1 VGGSLPGI
9 QNLTAG
15 HSFASLVDVASIEA
29 PTMKRID
36 PSDPDNSYLVLKI
49 QGSPGISGQRMPL
62 GGGALSQAQIDEVR
76 AWVAA
81 GALNN

>member
-1 VGGSLPGI
+1 LPGI

-15 HSFASLVDVASIEA
+15 HTYASLVNVTSIENPA
-29 PTMKRID
+29 LKRIL
-36 PSDPDNSYLVLKI
+36 PGDPDNSYLVLKI
-49 QGSPGISGQRMPL
+49 QGSPGISGQQMPL
-62 GGGALSQAQIDEVR
+62 TGGPLSQAQIDEVR